1 MKHSKH
7 LKPGMS
13 LIEVIAAIAIL
24 AIFGSSLFLMQQ
36 FLFDRMMMTQR
47 KVIANLNMQ
56 AELAV
61 YQANILKELF
71 EDAGPVEKSLEERVT
86 ELSNPDMTIK
96 ITTQSNLASSA
107 DQKENGFKSFKNLHI
122 LSVQAEHDAIEY
134 GKSYLFMYIPEVVK
148 K

>member
-24 AIFGSSLFLMQQ
+24 AIFGSSIFLMQQ
-36 FLFDRMMMTQR
+36 FLFDRMMITQR

-56 AELAV
+56 AELAI
-61 YQANILKELF
+61 YQTNILKELF
-71 EDAGPVEKSLEERVT
+71 EDVGPVEKSLEERVT

-107 DQKENGFKSFKNLHI
+107 DQKENGFKIFKNLHI
-122 LSVQAEHDAIEY
+122 LCVQAEHDTVEY
-134 GKSYLFMYIPEVVK
+134 DKSYLFMYIPEVVK